1 MLKKYRILLLVGG
14 IFSCLF
20 SMSMIFDS
28 RVFFRNMFS
37 NHSVYDFNIY
47 SQIIS
52 VGLFGVL
59 LLLLLVRKVKPFF
72 FVIVGII
79 TILINLTG
87 MILYSS
93 IAEEFYFNIYFV
105 RGIVLLLIGVFL
117 QSRNLIYV
125 KRLSLYFYLELL
137 VLQVSSMSKESIFYM
152 HKTFEANMLG
162 SMILFSFGLMIPLC
176 MSIFLTEGFVVSNE
190 TVRKPININS
200 LIKITSWISIGYLI
214 VLIIM
219 NVPHLFAILIDADR
233 TSIFYYQISA
243 ILRISLYSLLTYSFI
258 CVTRD
263 SGKKWLFPAITIAA
277 IITVVFPLTINIQ
290 FYLDRFY
297 WLYGVALDLGLL
309 IVLAVFI
316 YVKKYKVAL
325 LISLWFLLNFL
336 LTPLQLGN
344 IQGLVIFRHIAFGNL
359 EIFVQIMYYFLPIT
373 LILVLFNQMKNMEVK
388 N

>member
-1 MLKKYRILLLVGG
+1 MLKKYRILLLLGG

-20 SMSMIFDS
+20 SMSMLFNS

-37 NHSVYDFNIY
+37 NHFVYDFNIY

-52 VGLFGVL
+52 VGLLGVL
-59 LLLLLVRKVKPFF
+59 LLLILVKKIKPYF

-117 QSRNLIYV
+117 QSKNLMFV
-125 KRLSLYFYLELL
+125 KRLTMYFFLELL
-137 VLQVSSMSKESIFYM
+137 VLQVSIMSEDSIFYM

-162 SMILFSFGLMIPLC
+162 SMILFLLGLMIPLC
-176 MSIFLTEGFVVSNE
+176 MSIFLTEGSNASTE
-190 TVRKPININS
+190 IIRKPINTNS
-200 LIKITSWISIGYLI
+200 LVKITSWISIGYLI

-219 NVPHLFAILIDADR
+219 NVPHLFAMLIDADG
-233 TSIFYYQISA
+233 TTIFYYQVST
-243 ILRISLYSLLTYSFI
+243 ILRIALYSLLIYSFI

-263 SGKKWLFPAITIAA
+263 SVKRWLFPVITIAVF
-277 IITVVFPLTINIQ
+277 ITVVFPLTINIQ

-297 WLYGVALDLGLL
+297 WLYGVSLDLGLL
-309 IVLAVFI
+309 IVLAMFI

-325 LISLWFLLNFL
+325 LLSLWFLLNFL

-344 IQGLVIFRHIAFGNL
+344 VQGLVIFRHIAFRNL
-359 EIFVQIMYYFLPIT
+359 EIFVQIIYYFLPIT
-373 LILVLFNQMKNMEVK
+373 LILVLYNQMKNQELK
-388 N
+388 S